1 MSSLSSNSPVSR
13 EIDFF
18 YGLNAGG
25 VLMGFSI
32 VHLIFTAK
40 RKYIFLPDTANLL
53 IIPYR
58 PAQHN
63 LPAKVRLILFSRI
76 HTVDLQSK

>member
-1 MSSLSSNSPVSR
+1 
-13 EIDFF
+13 
-18 YGLNAGG
+18 
-25 VLMGFSI
+25 MGFSI

-40 RKYIFLPDTANLL
+40 RKYIFLPDTANQL

-58 PAQHN
+58 PAHHN